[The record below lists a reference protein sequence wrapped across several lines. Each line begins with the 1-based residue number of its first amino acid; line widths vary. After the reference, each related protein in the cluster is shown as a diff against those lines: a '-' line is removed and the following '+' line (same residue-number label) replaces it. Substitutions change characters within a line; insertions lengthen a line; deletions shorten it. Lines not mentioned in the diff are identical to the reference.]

1 MVGKMEGPRE
11 VGRSMNSWRESVV
24 AAEMK
29 KSEIG
34 EDEIG
39 KLGGFA
45 GGRSG
50 NWDEIL
56 KFF

>member
-1 MVGKMEGPRE
+1 
-11 VGRSMNSWRESVV
+11 
-24 AAEMK
+24 MK

-34 EDEIG
+34 EDEFG

-50 NWDEIL
+50 QAFSVVEDGGERSGRRGRSGRGVFRGRE
-56 KFF
+56 K